1 MEKISNY
8 INYIDFPKDRPF
20 DEEVFSRIFIPDKSK
35 ELVGK
40 LRKISDNGDF
50 LLLTPFH
57 LETEEERRF
66 VIKAIDNGEL
76 KNSSEVIFLIL
87 LIDEARKKAKGK
99 GDYLKDVKIA
109 NFDENCAKNKD
120 ITIRELFEKAD
131 AGDVN
136 AMLNVV
142 YSLKADV
149 VENEDAKNWFMQR
162 RISYLHKLVKIPRHE
177 TAMVELGDAYAYG
190 EGVPQDAQKAIRWYK
205 KAIKEYCT
213 FAYENIGYLY
223 FEGRGV
229 AVDYKKAFNNL
240 TKDKYCCSFRTF
252 FYLGEMYRQG
262 LYVEK
267 DIKKACKY
275 YQKIAYY
282 YSYSHRFDPYYW
294 RACYRLAMLIYEGRK
309 TEKRLNE
316 ALHLLIEAKDLYGK
330 CKKKRINND
339 DIIKKEIEQNWQ
351 TVNDALARKV
361 KTHDN

>member
-1 MEKISNY
+1 MKKEKISNY

-20 DEEVFSRIFIPDKSK
+20 DEEVFNRIFIPDKSK

-76 KNSSEVIFLIL
+76 KNSSEVIFLML

-142 YSLKADV
+142 YSIKADV
-149 VENEDAKNWFMQR
+149 IENEDAKNWFMQL

-190 EGVPQDAQKAIRWYK
+190 EGTPQDAQKAIRWYK
-205 KAIKEYCT
+205 KAIKAYCT
-213 FAYENIGYLY
+213 FAYENIGLLY
-223 FEGRGV
+223 FEGIGV
-229 AVDYKKAFNNL
+229 TVDYKKAFRYF
-240 TKDKYCCSFRTF
+240 TKEKPYNFSTL
-252 FYLGEMYRQG
+252 YSLGEMYRQG

-275 YQKIAYY
+275 YEKIAYY
-282 YSYSHRFDPYYW
+282 YSYSDRFNPYYW

-309 TEKRLNE
+309 TEKRLKI
-316 ALHLLIEAKDLYGK
+316 ALQLLIEAKDLYGK
-330 CKKKRINND
+330 CKRKRINNN
-339 DIIKKEIEQNWQ
+339 DITKKEIEQSWL
-351 TVNDALARKV
+351 TVNDALVRKV
-361 KTHDN
+361 KKT

>member
-1 MEKISNY
+1 M
-8 INYIDFPKDRPF
+8 
-20 DEEVFSRIFIPDKSK
+20 
-35 ELVGK
+35 
-40 LRKISDNGDF
+40 
-50 LLLTPFH
+50 
-57 LETEEERRF
+57 ETEEERRF

-229 AVDYKKAFNNL
+229 AVDYKKAFNYL